1 MTELNR
7 ENICIGENSI
17 VAFSQAY
24 CEADIIVP
32 DIYPDI
38 SKILQINASPAAVEK
53 NCSTDRISIE
63 GRTEIVILY
72 LGDDECVYS
81 ITSTEQFSHLMEAK
95 GAKEGMYAEAE
106 VNTDNID
113 FTVLNPRKLN
123 VKVLIG
129 IDANVTED
137 VTSTVCTAI
146 STDEPLEILDCTLAP
161 YKTASRVCEQ
171 LCVRE
176 SLDLPAGNPS
186 IEKIL
191 CMQVCIRNKEYSLST
206 DKMIIKGTL
215 QISAVYTGDT
225 DGNIHC
231 AQYEVPFAET
241 IGMPNVTE
249 DMNSRLKLSIN
260 RIFYK
265 PEADADGDNR
275 RIILECII
283 TATAKACYK
292 SEITIIKDAYCT
304 KTPMSVSH
312 EGAFITRL
320 VSQNSCQLTAKDT
333 AILDNGSPEF
343 FEILNITPRA
353 YLANAHTENKKV
365 VIEGIIECDIMY
377 MCGQPTSPINLHK
390 HQQTFSHTF
399 DLPDAKEGM
408 LCDVTLDI
416 VHSSYNIS
424 LGNEIDLRFVLQID
438 TDVLANEKIESV
450 SSLYTDDSQT
460 YEKRKCYCIKVYFAK
475 ENDNLWSI
483 AKKHRISK
491 NALMEINNISSDTDI
506 YDGKQLMIPIK

>member
-7 ENICIGENSI
+7 ESICIGEKSI

-38 SKILQINASPAAVEK
+38 SKILQINASPAPVEK
-53 NCSTDRISIE
+53 SCSTDRISIE

-81 ITSTEQFSHLMEAK
+81 ISTVQQFSHLMDAK
-95 GAKEGMYAEAE
+95 GTKDGMYAEAE
-106 VNTDNID
+106 INTDNID

-123 VKVLIG
+123 VKVLMG

-137 VTSTVCTAI
+137 VVSTVCTAI
-146 STDEPLEILDCTLAP
+146 STDEPLEILDCTLSP

-171 LCVRE
+171 LCIRE
-176 SLDLPAGNPS
+176 NLQLPAGNPS

-191 CMQVCIRNKEYSLST
+191 CMQACIRNKEYSLSS
-206 DKMIIKGTL
+206 DKMIVRGTI
-215 QISAVYTGDT
+215 QISAIYTGDT

-231 AQYEVPFAET
+231 AQYEIPFAET
-241 IGMPNVTE
+241 IGMPNVSE
-249 DMNSRLKLSIN
+249 DMNPRLKLCIN

-275 RIILECII
+275 CIVLECII

-292 SEITIIKDAYCT
+292 SEITVVKDTYCT
-304 KTPMSVSH
+304 KIPMSVAH
-312 EGAFITRL
+312 ESAVVTNL
-320 VSQNSCQLTAKDT
+320 VSQNSYQLTAKDT
-333 AILDNGSPEF
+333 AILDKDSPEF
-343 FEILNITPRA
+343 SEILNVTPKA
-353 YLANAHTENKKV
+353 YLANARTEDKQV
-365 VIEGIIECDIMY
+365 IIEGIIETDIMY
-377 MCGQPTSPINLHK
+377 LCDQPTSPINLHR
-390 HQQTFSHTF
+390 HQQTFSHSF
-399 DLPDAKEGM
+399 ALPEARDGM
-408 LCDVTLDI
+408 ICDVTMDI
-416 VHSSYNIS
+416 IHSSFNIS
-424 LGNEIDLRFVLQID
+424 IGNEIDLRFVLQID
-438 TDVLANEKIESV
+438 TDVLVNEKIESV
-450 SSLYTDDSQT
+450 SSVAIDDTRT
-460 YEKRKCYCIKVYFAK
+460 YDKRKSYCIKVYFAK
-475 ENDNLWSI
+475 EDDNLWSI

-506 YDGKQLMIPIK
+506 FDGKQLMIPIK

>member
-7 ENICIGENSI
+7 ENICIGEKSI

-38 SKILQINASPAAVEK
+38 LKILQINASPSLAEK
-53 NCSTDRISIE
+53 SCSADRISIE

-72 LGDDECVYS
+72 LGDDENVYS
-81 ITSTEQFSHLMEAK
+81 ISANQQFSHLMDAK
-95 GAKEGMYAEAE
+95 GTKDGMYAEAE
-106 VNTDNID
+106 VNSDNID

-123 VKVLIG
+123 VKVLMG
-129 IDANVTED
+129 IDVNVTEE

-146 STDEPLEILDCTLAP
+146 STDEPLEVLDCTLTP

-171 LCVRE
+171 LCIRE
-176 SLDLPAGNPS
+176 TLDIPAGNPS

-191 CMQVCIRNKEYSLST
+191 CMQVCIRNKEYYLSS
-206 DKMIIKGTL
+206 DKMIIKGNL
-215 QISAVYTGDT
+215 QVSAIYTGDT
-225 DGNIHC
+225 DGNIHN
-231 AQYEVPFAET
+231 AKYEVPFAET
-241 IGMPNVTE
+241 IAMPNVSE
-249 DMNSRLKLSIN
+249 DMNPRLKLCIN

-265 PEADADGDNR
+265 PEADIDGDSR
-275 RIILECII
+275 CIMLECII

-292 SEITIIKDAYCT
+292 SELTIVKDAYCT

-312 EGAFITRL
+312 EGAVVTRL
-320 VSQNSCQLTAKDT
+320 ISQNSYQHTAKDT
-333 AILDNGSPEF
+333 AMLDVDSPDF
-343 FEILNITPRA
+343 LEILNVTPRA
-353 YLANAHTENKKV
+353 YLANARAENKQV
-365 VIEGIIECDIMY
+365 IIEGIIETDIMY
-377 MCGQPTSPINLHK
+377 LCNQPTAPISLHK

-416 VHSSYNIS
+416 IHSSYNIS
-424 LGNEIDLRFVLQID
+424 IGNEIDLRFVLQID
-438 TDVLANEKIESV
+438 TDVLVNEKIESV
-450 SSLYTDDSQT
+450 SSVSIDDAQS
-460 YEKRKCYCIKVYFAK
+460 YDKRKSYCIKIYFAK
-475 ENDNLWSI
+475 KDDNLWSI

-491 NALMEINNISSDTDI
+491 NALMEINNISSDTEI
-506 YDGKQLMIPIK
+506 FDGRQLMIPIK